1 MNPYDAAH
9 MLAKA
14 LRESSEYKNFR
25 EAQEALK
32 SEASARE
39 MLLDFRKQ
47 QLELQR
53 QRLAGLEVA
62 PEQEEKLEKLY
73 QIISMNITVK
83 RFMEAE
89 YRFGLLMQDIQ
100 KIIAGATADLFDPD
114 LLPDLE
120 WGSEDNS
127 HGNE

>member
-14 LRESSEYKNFR
+14 LRESSEYRNFR
-25 EAQEALK
+25 DAQEALK
-32 SEASARE
+32 SEASAKE

-53 QRLAGLEVA
+53 QKLAGLELA

-73 QIISMNITVK
+73 QIISMNLTVK

-89 YRFGLLMQDIQ
+89 YRFGVLMQDIQ
-100 KIIAGATADLFDPD
+100 KIIAELTADLFDPD

-120 WGSEDNS
+120 GDAENS
-127 HGNE
+127 SDKN